1 MTIKLSQLAKTID
14 CRIHGDDCL
23 IDNVADLKSA
33 VKGQLAFVY
42 NPKYVADIEQSKAS
56 AIIIKQA
63 WLESCDKPALIS
75 ENPRLAFAKIATL
88 LNPLKNIHTGVSS
101 SATLADNVVMADNV
115 SIGHNAV
122 IGQGVTLGENVQ
134 IGACTVIADDVFVG
148 SNTTIY
154 PNVSIGH
161 EVHIGDNCTVYSGV
175 VIGADGFGYVKDGA
189 SYLKIPQIGTVV
201 IGNNVDIGANTTID
215 RGALLDTIIHDG
227 VKLDNHIQV
236 AHNVVIG
243 KHTVISAFTGI
254 AGSAKIGE
262 NCLIGGGV
270 GIRDNIN
277 IADNVVVTGRT
288 FVSSSLTA
296 PGSYSSSVLVD
307 TTKNWKKNVI
317 RFRYLDDMV
326 KRLKALEKKIN
337 GS

>member
-1 MTIKLSQLAKTID
+1 MSIKLSQLAKTID
-14 CRIHGDDCL
+14 CHIHGDDCL
-23 IDNVADLKSA
+23 IENVADLNSA
-33 VKGQLAFVY
+33 KKGQLAFVY
-42 NPKYVADIEQSKAS
+42 NPRYVADIAQSNAS

-63 WLESCDKPALIS
+63 WLDSCDKPALIS

-101 SATLADNVVMADNV
+101 SATVADNVLMVGNV

-122 IGQGVTLGENVQ
+122 IGQGVKLAENVQ
-134 IGACTVIADDVFVG
+134 IGAGTVIADDVSIG

-175 VIGADGFGYVKDGA
+175 VIGTDGFGYVKDGE

-201 IGNNVDIGANTTID
+201 IGDNVDIGANTTID

-270 GIRDNIN
+270 GVRDNIE

-317 RFRYLDDMV
+317 RFRYLDDMA
-326 KRLKALEKKIN
+326 KRLKALEKK
-337 GS
+337 